1 MLTSNYQPKPDNLEI
16 RITDEKTTEKVATA
30 ILSFLKKEK
39 VNYIFGMHGGYT
51 IGIGEEI
58 NNFPEIQFI
67 HCQHEGGAAFMA
79 DGYAKTSGKF
89 GVVLTT
95 AGPSLT
101 NAFTGIIS
109 SLADGIP
116 ILLISGAVPRS
127 KALIG
132 AIQDTESFGMDVT
145 TSFKGAVR
153 FHADIYEKETFL
165 QYFREA
171 IRYLFKGKKGPVF
184 LNIGSDV
191 FSQNIKHNYEYLRH
205 SNNRFFDTESADS
218 ALNVLKESRGAAIVA
233 GNGVKLSN
241 AQEEL
246 EIFANLLKI
255 PVIVSPKGKSA
266 FNNESELFLGC
277 FGAGS
282 NIIPDKYL
290 KQEPIE
296 TIIALGT
303 SFNEYSSDTWSKLI
317 PKTYRIIQ
325 IDIDPYII
333 GRSFANTY
341 GIHGDIKSTLNYLN
355 YRIKNSE
362 QEFEHLNSM
371 SKIIDYRIN
380 YVNVLKPELY
390 ISKEVPLKPPRI
402 LKDVYD
408 AFEDHAVNIFNDNGS
423 CIFWLNHYM
432 KFRKGWNFYNSLGF
446 SSMGYA
452 YSAAIGGA
460 LGDPTKVTIAFAGDG
475 AAIMNGNELKT
486 ASEYDVPVFF
496 IVLNDSRLG
505 IVYHSTKILY
515 GRENAGTEFKKP
527 IDFVKFA
534 ESLGVEGYR
543 IEKPGEINKEFI
555 NELVKKRKPILFDC
569 MIDPDELAPYEDRI
583 KQVKR

>member
-1 MLTSNYQPKPDNLEI
+1 MLISTFQPKLDNLEI
-16 RITDEKTTEKVATA
+16 RITNEKTTEKVATA
-30 ILSFLKKEK
+30 ILSFLKKEN
-39 VNYIFGMHGGYT
+39 VNFIFGMQGGYT
-51 IGIGEEI
+51 GGIGEEI
-58 NNFPEIQFI
+58 NNFPELEFI

-89 GVVLTT
+89 GVILTT

-116 ILLISGAVPRS
+116 ILLISGAVPHS

-132 AIQDTESFGMDVT
+132 AIQDTASFGMDVT
-145 TSFKGAVR
+145 SSFKEAVR
-153 FHADIYEKETFL
+153 FHADIHDKDTFL

-184 LNIGSDV
+184 LNIGSDI
-191 FSQNIKHNYEYLRH
+191 FSQKIEHNYEYLRH
-205 SNNRFFDTESADS
+205 SNNRFFDTESTDS
-218 ALNVLKESRGAAIVA
+218 VLNVLKKSRNAVIVA
-233 GNGVKLSN
+233 GNGVKLSK
-241 AQEEL
+241 AQDEL

-266 FNNESELFLGC
+266 FNNESELFLGS

-333 GRSFANTY
+333 GRLFANTY
-341 GIHGDIKSTLNYLN
+341 GVHGDIKTTLSYLN

-362 QEFEHLNSM
+362 QEFDHLNSLT
-371 SKIIDYRIN
+371 KIKTYRN
-380 YVNVLKPELY
+380 NFKNTLKPELY
-390 ISKEVPLKPPRI
+390 TSNNVPIKPPRL

-408 AFEDHAVNIFNDNGS
+408 AFSDHIVNIFNDNGS

-432 KFRKGWNFYNSLGF
+432 QLRKDWNFYSSLGF

-452 YSAAIGGA
+452 FPAAIGGA
-460 LGDPTKVTIAFAGDG
+460 LGDPAKVTIAFAGDG

-505 IVYHSTKILY
+505 IVYHSTKMIY

-534 ESLGVEGYR
+534 ESMGVEAYR
-543 IEKPGEINKEFI
+543 IEEPGEINKEFI
-555 NELVKKRKPILFDC
+555 NELIKKGKPVLFDC
-569 MIDPDELAPYEDRI
+569 IIDRDELAPYEGRI
-583 KQVKR
+583 KQVKK

>member
-1 MLTSNYQPKPDNLEI
+1 MLISTFQPKLDNLEI
-16 RITDEKTTEKVATA
+16 RITNEETTEKVATV

-39 VNYIFGMHGGYT
+39 VNFIFGMHGGYT
-51 IGIGEEI
+51 VGMGEELH
-58 NNFPEIQFI
+58 NFPEIQFI

-79 DGYAKTSGKF
+79 DGYAKASGKF

-109 SLADGIP
+109 SFADGIP
-116 ILLISGAVPRS
+116 ILLISGAVPHS

-132 AIQDTESFGMDVT
+132 AIQDTASFGMDVAS
-145 TSFKGAVR
+145 SFKEAVR
-153 FHADIYEKETFL
+153 FHADIHNKDTFL

-171 IRYLFKGKKGPVF
+171 IRYLYRGKKGPVF
-184 LNIGSDV
+184 LNIESDI
-191 FSQNIKHNYEYLRH
+191 FSQEVTHNFKYLRH
-205 SNNRFFDTESADS
+205 SNNKFFDAESTDFV
-218 ALNVLKESRGAAIVA
+218 LDVLKKSHNAVIVA
-233 GNGVKLSN
+233 GNGVKLSK
-241 AQEEL
+241 AQDEL
-246 EIFANLLKI
+246 EVFANLLKI
-255 PVIVSPKGKSA
+255 PVIVTPKGKSG
-266 FNNESELFLGC
+266 FNNESELFLGS

-282 NIIPDKYL
+282 NIIPDEYL

-333 GRSFANTY
+333 GRLFANTY
-341 GIHGDIKSTLNYLN
+341 GVHGDIKTTLNYLN
-355 YRIKNSE
+355 DRIKKSE
-362 QEFEHLNSM
+362 LDFEHLNSLP
-371 SKIIDYRIN
+371 IIKKYRNNFANTIN
-380 YVNVLKPELY
+380 PELY
-390 ISKEVPLKPPRI
+390 TSDKVPIKTPRL

-408 AFEDHAVNIFNDNGS
+408 AFCDHIVNIFNDNGS

-432 KFRKGWNFYNSLGF
+432 KFRKGWNFYSSLGF

-452 YSAAIGGA
+452 FSAAIGGA
-460 LGDPTKVTIAFAGDG
+460 LGDPSKVTIAFAGDG

-505 IVYHSTKILY
+505 IVYHSTKAIY
-515 GRENAGTEFKKP
+515 GRESVGTEFKKP

-534 ESLGVEGYR
+534 ESLGVEAYR
-543 IEKPGEINKEFI
+543 IEKPGEINRDFI
-555 NELVKKRKPILFDC
+555 NELIKKGKPILFEC
-569 MIDPDELAPYEDRI
+569 MVDRDEMAPYAGRI
-583 KQVKR
+583 NQVKK